1 MGALAAA
8 AETIA
13 EEWTRIDEEIL
24 AHRPYLGPQPSAWPF
39 CLAFGR
45 REFEGLRWGWC
56 WAGGESFTM
65 GDIPLGC
72 WINRYL
78 QLIEAGIQ
86 GVDPL
91 PLPYAAAPTLPH
103 RFLFPPPFCVATL
116 RRQSWRGS
124 EGCR

>member
-39 CLAFGR
+39 VCLALFGL
-45 REFEGLRWGWC
+45 RESEGLRWGWC

-78 QLIEAGIQ
+78 QLVEAGIQ

-91 PLPYAAAPTLPH
+91 PLPYAAPCSPLSPPLPPAP
-103 RFLFPPPFCVATL
+103 L
-116 RRQSWRGS
+116 RRDFATPKLARF
-124 EGCR
+124 